1 MADFTKDS
9 AADIAAGN
17 PGINMGTSGSM
28 REVDWG
34 TEDAYWRQEY
44 ATRPYAKADRDY
56 DHYAPAY
63 RYGAESRAR
72 HAGRSWEEAE
82 PELERG
88 WHAYRGS
95 TQTAWA
101 EIKDA
106 VRDAFHRHR

>member
-1 MADFTKDS
+1 MADFTRGS

-44 ATRPYAKADRDY
+44 ARGPYAKADRDY
-56 DHYAPAY
+56 EHYAPAY
-63 RYGAESRAR
+63 RYGTESRTR
-72 HAGRSWEEAE
+72 YAGRSWEDAE

-88 WHAYRGS
+88 WHAWRGS
-95 TQTAWA
+95 TQTAWG
-101 EIKDA
+101 EIRDA
-106 VRDAFHRHR
+106 VRDAFHRK